1 LKLYSGDDVRKASV
15 IEIWRGIEGCEV
27 LFPVLGWR
35 MGELDELGR
44 RIAARVGVF
53 REAELPSAGVGCWAE
68 WTLSGAKG
76 EKVFRARIQT
86 RWTRELGSL
95 EQS

>member
-1 LKLYSGDDVRKASV
+1 MKLYSGDDVRKASV

-44 RIAARVGVF
+44 RIAARVGV
-53 REAELPSAGVGCWAE
+53 
-68 WTLSGAKG
+68 SGP
-76 EKVFRARIQT
+76 
-86 RWTRELGSL
+86 W
-95 EQS
+95 